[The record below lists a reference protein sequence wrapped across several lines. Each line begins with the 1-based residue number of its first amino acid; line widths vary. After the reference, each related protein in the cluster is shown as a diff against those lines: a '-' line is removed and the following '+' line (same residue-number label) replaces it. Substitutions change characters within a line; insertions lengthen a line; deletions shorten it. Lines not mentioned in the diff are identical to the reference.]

1 MIALK
6 WWTYTDPT
14 PLTFWHCA
22 SGIQWVS
29 SIRINFKGCRQGRR
43 DTSFEAPE
51 TLGCDTTWIVFVC
64 LCKENIREKNGCN
77 WNRPA
82 VSHIAGIIQSCRN
95 VLSRYYFLMFMEWC
109 QSQQVTN
116 SAQKLGCLFP
126 DCRSDDLFWILGCLR
141 NLLPTCQ
148 VMATFVVLQGILA
161 MWMCLEGA
169 MSCFEW
175 LSLTWSHMV
184 PWTVPWTVVYLCM

>member
-1 MIALK
+1 MCVGERVLVK
-6 WWTYTDPT
+6 
-14 PLTFWHCA
+14 
-22 SGIQWVS
+22 
-29 SIRINFKGCRQGRR
+29 
-43 DTSFEAPE
+43 
-51 TLGCDTTWIVFVC
+51 
-64 LCKENIREKNGCN
+64 LCKENMRDKNGCN
-77 WNRPA
+77 WNRSA
-82 VSHIAGIIQSCRN
+82 VSHIASILQSCRN
-95 VLSRYYFLMFMEWC
+95 VLSRYFFLMFMEWC

-148 VMATFVVLQGILA
+148 VMATFVVLQGIQA

-184 PWTVPWTVVYLCM
+184 PWCSMNSSIWFHFLTLYISVCKPSRTFPVFCCQGAFPDETDAG